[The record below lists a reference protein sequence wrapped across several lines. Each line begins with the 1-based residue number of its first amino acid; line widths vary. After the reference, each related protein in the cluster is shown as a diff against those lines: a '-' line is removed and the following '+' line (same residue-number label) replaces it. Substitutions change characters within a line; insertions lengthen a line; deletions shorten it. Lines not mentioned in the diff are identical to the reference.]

1 MGGAL
6 TFCAVS
12 VATRSDD
19 AAIGDDEVEEEE
31 EEEVEEEEEK
41 EEEEEHANPTNARV
55 LRLAQ

>member
-31 EEEVEEEEEK
+31 EEEVEEEEE

>member
-31 EEEVEEEEEK
+31 VEEE

>member
-31 EEEVEEEEEK
+31 EEEVEEEEE
-41 EEEEEHANPTNARV
+41 EEEEHANPTNARV

>member
-31 EEEVEEEEEK
+31 EEEVEEEEE
-41 EEEEEHANPTNARV
+41 EEEHANPTNARV

>member
-31 EEEVEEEEEK
+31 EEVEEEE